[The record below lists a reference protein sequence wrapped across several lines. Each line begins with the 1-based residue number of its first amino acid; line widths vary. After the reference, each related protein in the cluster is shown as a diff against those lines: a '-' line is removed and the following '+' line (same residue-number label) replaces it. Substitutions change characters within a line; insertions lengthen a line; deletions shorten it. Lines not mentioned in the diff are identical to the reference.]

1 MRKLSNRELAEVENI
16 EKEWKVAKYL
26 LHTSCRFTGKL
37 THPYPNYLYRL
48 NGTWTGW
55 NLFLGT
61 PKKSFQFK
69 IHERL
74 DVLEDLAFKNV
85 CG

>member
-1 MRKLSNRELAEVENI
+1 MRKLSNRELAEVKNI
-16 EKEWKVAKYL
+16 EEKWEAAKYL
-26 LHTSCRFTGKL
+26 LHISGKFTEKL
-37 THPYPNYLYRL
+37 HHPYPSYLYRL

-55 NLFLGT
+55 NLFLET

-74 DVLEDLAFKNV
+74 DTLEDLAFKNIS
-85 CG
+85 G